1 MIMSAAR
8 KQGFNVDQFGHKVK
22 RRMAI
27 SRNQICVT
35 LLCNVNATCLELI
48 TEIHLQARLKR

>member
-1 MIMSAAR
+1 MSAAR